1 MKKKSIGLLELRSIS
16 EGLQAADR
24 MVKTASVEL
33 LQAMPV
39 CPGKFVA
46 IVAGDVSSVAS
57 AIEAGKNGA
66 QDGVI
71 DEFILANVH
80 DAVFPAICGVSEIS
94 EKNALGIIETFS
106 VAAAIVAA
114 DTAAKAAV
122 VELIEVRT
130 ARGMGGKSVVYF
142 TGDVGAVMAAVE
154 AAKRQILDD
163 GMLVNTEVI
172 ASPASELWEHLM

>member
-1 MKKKSIGLLELRSIS
+1 MKKSIGLLELRSIS
-16 EGLQAADR
+16 EGLQATDR
-24 MVKTASVEL
+24 MVKTANVEL
-33 LQAMPV
+33 LQAMPM
-39 CPGKFVA
+39 CPGKFIA
-46 IVAGDVSSVAS
+46 IVAGDVSSVTS
-57 AIEAGKNGA
+57 AIEAGKSGA
-66 QDGVI
+66 YDGII

-80 DAVFPAICGVSEIS
+80 DSVFPAICGTSEIS
-94 EKNALGIIETFS
+94 RKDALGIVETFS

-114 DTAAKAAV
+114 DAAAKAAM

-154 AAKRQILDD
+154 AAKRQVLED

-172 ASPASELWEHLM
+172 ASPASELWEHIL